1 MRFSTAIDD
10 FLADMASA
18 GSLRSER
25 SVDTYR
31 RALQAFADSVNNRSV
46 KLIGREDVK
55 RHLRAYKHPNTQRRH
70 RSMLVSFFDWAM
82 EEGHRKDNPARQTR
96 APKAKPVSVPRLTRD
111 EVARFLAAAQ
121 TREERWIAYVGVC
134 AGLRRNELRLLQ
146 GRHFSRPG
154 YVWVSDDI
162 AKGGRERHVP
172 VLNALK
178 PIVAEIVEQRGQ
190 GDFVFPGYKPGPAN
204 PGRNTLRPRDPSVP
218 GDGKNIW
225 RTVNRIGKRAGIP
238 VTVGPHTMRHAF
250 ADHIARYAPGG
261 IRTAQLLLGH
271 ADVSTTQGY
280 LGDPTLDEI
289 AAMVAEIDFLSAQ
302 SEAANPQVETVG
314 IEPTTVGFRDVERNL
329 AELIG
334 PHVEIYAEHFRRL
347 AHA

>member
-1 MRFSTAIDD
+1 MSFSGAIDD
-10 FLADMASA
+10 FLADRTSA
-18 GSLRSER
+18 GDLRSER

-31 RALQAFADSVNNRSV
+31 RALQAFADSVNNRSL
-46 KLIGREDVK
+46 KLVGREDVK
-55 RHLRAYKHPNTQRRH
+55 RHLRRYQHPNTQRRH

-96 APKAKPVSVPRLTRD
+96 APKARPVTVPRLTRD
-111 EVARFLAAAQ
+111 EVARFLEAAG
-121 TREERWIAYVGVC
+121 TREERWIAYIGVC

-154 YVWVSDDI
+154 YVWVSSDI
-162 AKGGRERHVP
+162 AKGQRERHVP

-178 PIVAEIVEQRGQ
+178 PVVAEIVERVGQ
-190 GDFVFPGYKPGPAN
+190 DEYVFPGYKPGPAN
-204 PGRNTLRPRDPSVP
+204 PGRNTLRPRDPSIP

-225 RTVNRIGKRAGIP
+225 RAVNRVGKRAGIP

-289 AAMVAEIDFLSAQ
+289 TAMVAEIDFLSA
-302 SEAANPQVETVG
+302 SSDPGNPQVETVG
-314 IEPTTVGFRDVERNL
+314 IEPTVGGRGDLERFL
-329 AELIG
+329 EELE
-334 PHVEIYAEHFRRL
+334 PRVALYAEHFEG